1 MWSYNN
7 TPDTDYLCHY
17 GVLGMKWGHRKA
29 KYDVSSDKRNKKEGT
44 NDKKKTL
51 TDNQKSSRRK
61 KAIKVGAAVVG
72 TSLAVYGAH
81 KASQYL
87 KSTAGK
93 KSYEAGKRYAEE
105 HFFSKADDTLNDIL
119 SGKSGK
125 ESLSQFMSLREAG
138 RQTLRNTDKR
148 TKKVSSSTIQAI
160 KYLRDP
166 NSMMVD
172 GDLLRWY

>member
-1 MWSYNN
+1 MWQYNN

-72 TSLAVYGAH
+72 TSLAAYGGY

-105 HFFSKADDTLNDIL
+105 HFFSKADDTLTNVL
-119 SGKSGK
+119 SGKLGK
-125 ESLSQFMSLREAG
+125 ENISQYQSLRDAG
-138 RQTLRNTDKR
+138 IQTLRNTDKR
-148 TKKVSSSTIQAI
+148 TKKVSGSTIEAI
-160 KYLRDP
+160 KYLKHP
-166 NSMMVD
+166 EYYQVD
-172 GDLLRWY
+172 GDLLRWH